1 MQAFTQG
8 IVYSMQHYIDLV
20 WYKAYADLRVEA
32 SRGYLGILWWVLEP
46 LLFMGVFYIVFG
58 IRFQHSGK
66 DYVAFLLVGLVAWR
80 WFDNTIKLGS
90 NALIWN
96 MGLMQQVYV
105 PKIIFP
111 TITVVTNTVKFLFVL
126 VTLLAFLLLNGDLPG
141 ATWLALPGLL
151 AIQLLFIVASTWLIS
166 AIVPFLPDIRVIMD
180 SGLTLL
186 FFMSG
191 IFFDIASVPAQ
202 LATYLRLNPMAILIE
217 SYRNVLIR
225 GVWPDWGMLGLVVVL
240 SVIILLVSLRLHLR
254 YDRQFAKID
263 LVR

>member
-1 MQAFTQG
+1 MK
-8 IVYSMQHYIDLV
+8 HYIDLV

-46 LLFMGVFYIVFG
+46 LLFMAVFYVVFG
-58 IRFQHSGK
+58 ARYPHSGK

-90 NALIWN
+90 NALIWSQA
-96 MGLMQQVYV
+96 LMQQVYV
-105 PKIIFP
+105 PKIVFP
-111 TITVVTNTVKFLFVL
+111 TVTVVTNTVKFLFVL
-126 VTLLAFLLLNGDLPG
+126 ATLLAFLLLNGYFPG

-151 AIQLLFIVASTWLIS
+151 AIQLLFIAASTWLIS
-166 AIVPFLPDIRVIMD
+166 ALVPFLPDIRVIMD

-191 IFFDIASVPAQ
+191 IFFDIGSVSTQ

-217 SYRNVLIR
+217 SYRKVLLH
-225 GVWPDWGMLGLVVVL
+225 GVWPDWGMLALVVVF
-240 SVIILLVSLRLHLR
+240 SVIILLVSLRLHFR

-263 LVR
+263 LAR